1 MPVSVGNVVVSEGI
15 TTTQD
20 FVLDPL
26 PTYIISGYVTELGSG
41 MPLLAQ
47 VEVLDT
53 PIAPVLT
60 DPSTGYYEVELP
72 EGVYDIKVSAASH
85 LSEVRSV
92 VVDMNKTEN
101 FALETLPCI
110 LLVDDDLNGPDVRSS
125 YTTVLDNL
133 GLDYAIWDTIL
144 DGDPETEDLIGY
156 QMVIWFTGYPYSGT
170 FTTANETAVAAYL
183 DAGGKFFLSSQDYLY
198 DAGLT
203 SFGTGYLHI
212 ASFVSDVSQTTVTG
226 QNVFAGL
233 GPYTLSYPFTNY
245 SDTVN
250 PDAQAQVAFTGNT
263 TNAAVSYSGATFKTV
278 FLGYPL
284 EAVPL
289 AGREAIVSALVDFFG
304 GCVICDP
311 VMISDLVSNS
321 PVMLGETMNF
331 TATVWGIGPI
341 TYTWDFGGT
350 GTPGGS
356 GANVTF
362 QYDAIGQYIVT
373 LDVANACPSSDT
385 ATLDVEVLGNRF
397 IFLPIVS
404 KVYGP

>member
-1 MPVSVGNVVVSEGI
+1 
-15 TTTQD
+15 
-20 FVLDPL
+20 
-26 PTYIISGYVTELGSG
+26 
-41 MPLLAQ
+41 
-47 VEVLDT
+47 
-53 PIAPVLT
+53 
-60 DPSTGYYEVELP
+60 
-72 EGVYDIKVSAASH
+72 
-85 LSEVRSV
+85 
-92 VVDMNKTEN
+92 
-101 FALETLPCI
+101 
-110 LLVDDDLNGPDVRSS
+110 
-125 YTTVLDNL
+125 
-133 GLDYAIWDTIL
+133 
-144 DGDPETEDLIGY
+144 
-156 QMVIWFTGYPYSGT
+156 
-170 FTTANETAVAAYL
+170 
-183 DAGGKFFLSSQDYLY
+183 
-198 DAGLT
+198 
-203 SFGTGYLHI
+203 
-212 ASFVSDVSQTTVTG
+212 
-226 QNVFAGL
+226 
-233 GPYTLSYPFTNY
+233 
-245 SDTVN
+245 
-250 PDAQAQVAFTGNT
+250 
-263 TNAAVSYSGATFKTV
+263 VSYSGATFKTV